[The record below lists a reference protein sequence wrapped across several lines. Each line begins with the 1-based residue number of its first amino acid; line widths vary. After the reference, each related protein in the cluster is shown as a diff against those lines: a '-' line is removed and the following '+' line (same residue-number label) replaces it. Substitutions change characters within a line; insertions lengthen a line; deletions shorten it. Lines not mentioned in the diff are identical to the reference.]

1 MGDWPALPQLI
12 SMPAGSLGH
21 VYGHFM
27 TSQGLSELPDPLLP
41 NEMEGDD
48 AYLQMR
54 IRHTHD
60 LWHVVAGLP
69 ITLAGEA
76 AANQWSDH

>member
-1 MGDWPALPQLI
+1 MG
-12 SMPAGSLGH
+12 
-21 VYGHFM
+21 
-27 TSQGLSELPDPLLP
+27 
-41 NEMEGDD
+41 GDD

-60 LWHVVAGLP
+60 LWHVISGLP

-76 AANQWSDH
+76 AANGLTT